1 MARQTNGCC
10 CSAAGTHGIIGGK
23 VVSYFFLFPF
33 FAARWNE
40 NYSTWYSEKANMLR
54 YDSHT
59 CVQCWLGPHSK
70 QWPPTSSLISNY
82 RLQDW
87 SQRSTL
93 CIERYKT
100 HTPKGIT
107 KKEERVC
114 FIYKRIWAPAF
125 EIQKATMTNKWGH
138 TFRTWI
144 EKKWTN
150 TAHNSL
156 GIFQKIKHQI
166 QIHHWAFQN
175 CHSPGLFNKTSI
187 LPVWPLEMLQCPW
200 YTITPECPFKNWIG
214 QVVTFHYYCCILF
227 V

>member
-1 MARQTNGCC
+1 MIHTRVYNVGWARIQNNGPRR
-10 CSAAGTHGIIGGK
+10 HRWYRIIDCKIG
-23 VVSYFFLFPF
+23 
-33 FAARWNE
+33 
-40 NYSTWYSEKANMLR
+40 ANGR
-54 YDSHT
+54 R
-59 CVQCWLGPHSK
+59 CISK
-70 QWPPTSSLISNY
+70 DI
-82 RLQDW
+82 
-87 SQRSTL
+87 
-93 CIERYKT
+93 KHT